1 MIAKFWK
8 IMDDWQSEI
17 KVSAVSELSI
27 RIIYLVLLWSL
38 LKSLNVASIVWGP
51 DTLSLLYN
59 PYTNFDRFAMLL
71 NVPEVREYYWAFLY
85 PAIAIL
91 IAGVLGFHHFLSRML
106 LWYLFVVLQFGN
118 VETSTGGHH
127 LIQQMLFFQI
137 FLFKANE
144 LSRWKAL
151 RNLLHNTA
159 FYSLW
164 IQLAI
169 LYLASGVFKLLGT
182 YWLDGYAFLLSLSFK
197 EFSMPLIADSLSE
210 NNWFYAGLN
219 YIVLVYQLLFAALIW
234 VRPIRKPFLFIG
246 LIFHLSIAF
255 VVGLMD
261 FGLFMVAAY
270 SVFIERDTS
279 VKILAGMNRLLPWGI
294 QAD

>member
-1 MIAKFWK
+1 MIEKGMRLM
-8 IMDDWQSEI
+8 IDWQKGVPNGS
-17 KVSAVSELSI
+17 VSELSI

-38 LKSLNVASIVWGP
+38 VKSLNIAAIVWGP
-51 DTLSLLYN
+51 DSLSLLYN

-85 PAIAIL
+85 PAIGL
-91 IAGVLGFHHFLSRML
+91 LLAGVFGFHHFISRL
-106 LWYLFVVLQFGN
+106 ILWYLFVVLQFGN

-127 LIQQMLFFQI
+127 LMQQILFFQI

-144 LSRWKAL
+144 LKRWQAF
-151 RNLLHNTA
+151 RNLVHNLS

-164 IQLAI
+164 AQLAL
-169 LYLASGVFKLLGT
+169 LYLASGVFKLIGT

-197 EFSMPLIADSLSE
+197 EFSMPMIADAVTQ
-210 NNWFYAGLN
+210 NNWFFASLN
-219 YIVLVYQLLFAALIW
+219 YIVLAYQLLFPGLIW
-234 VRPIRKPFLFIG
+234 IRRIRKPFLIVG
-246 LIFHLSIAF
+246 LLFHLSIAF

-270 SVFIERDTS
+270 SVFIEEDTA
-279 VKILAGMNRLLPWGI
+279 KNLLSRTNSLKSRFSS
-294 QAD
+294 